1 MDKNYT
7 LAGILMLLAAFG
19 LFILQKP
26 EMDRRARERERA
38 REASQ
43 FEETETT
50 GPEEGAHAFPRDPA
64 TATASSLNSLSHENG
79 KIGNGANP
87 IIGQSRTAPAIET
100 RPPEETY
107 VIENDLIRVRFTTYG
122 GAIKEVELKK
132 YPAMQGDD
140 APYVFNE
147 GSDIPALSISLA
159 GADGSVEEYA
169 PPYQLLSGGSGSQR
183 IEFTYELVAGVV
195 LERSYELSKAT
206 EGASPYSIQHTTRII
221 NQTPTIFTVNNI
233 FLNVGTAP
241 PTDADPSGYL
251 LNFSYYDGE
260 DYETISLNKFKG
272 GGFFSFIGLSNK
284 DPVSDIQRSGSTVW
298 ASAKNQFFASI
309 VTPASETPGIGI
321 FAKPANLPPNTPGGE
336 PIMGIT
342 GGIEFDLQ
350 NVNAHS
356 ERSLEMDLYVGP
368 KEYSRLISLDQKQE
382 YVMQLGFFGF
392 IGKFLLW
399 MLLGLNNM
407 VGNYGIAIIMMT
419 IIIRLTLWPL
429 TAKAAQS
436 SKKMQKIQGPLKEL
450 KEKYKDQPEKIQKET
465 LKLFQQNKI
474 NPAAGCLPILI
485 QMPIFFGLFQM
496 LRSASELRFAQ
507 FMWIEDLSMSD
518 TVATLGG
525 FPVNPLPLIMGVT
538 MHYQMKM
545 TPMNMDGAQQKI
557 FKMLPLF
564 FLFICYT
571 FSSGLVLYWTVSNCF
586 TILQQYLTNRRK
598 DTEETIK
605 ISTKKTAHGQANP
618 AAARKKKK
626 LKKPPKK

>member
-1 MDKNYT
+1 
-7 LAGILMLLAAFG
+7 MLVAAFG
-19 LFILQKP
+19 LFFLQKP
-26 EMDRRARERERA
+26 ERDRLARERAE
-38 REASQ
+38 EAAQ
-43 FEETETT
+43 FQEAETT
-50 GPEEGAHAFPRDPA
+50 GPEEGAGSFRGEPGQAPGP
-64 TATASSLNSLSHENG
+64 SLNSFSDKNG
-79 KIGNGANP
+79 IMGNGGDP
-87 IIGQSRTAPAIET
+87 IIGQAQAGPEIET

-107 VIENDLIRVRFTTYG
+107 IIENDLIRVKFTTYG

-132 YPAMQGDD
+132 YPAIQGDD

-169 PPYQLLSGGSGSQR
+169 PAYQLLSGGSGSR
-183 IEFTYELVAGVV
+183 KIEFTYELAAGVV
-195 LERSYELSKAT
+195 LARSYELSKGT
-206 EGASPYSIQHTTRII
+206 EGASPYIIKHTTRFI
-221 NQTPTIFTVNNI
+221 NQTPTVFSINHIFV
-233 FLNVGTAP
+233 NVGTAP
-241 PTDADPSGYL
+241 PTDADSRREY

-260 DYETISLNKFKG
+260 DYEKIRLNKFEG
-272 GGFFSFIGLSNK
+272 GGFLGFFKK
-284 DPVSDIQRSGSTVW
+284 DPISDIQLPGKTVW

-309 VTPASETPGIGI
+309 VTPAPETPGIGI
-321 FAKPANLPPNTPGGE
+321 FARPANLPPKTPRGE
-336 PIMGIT
+336 PVVGIT

-436 SKKMQKIQGPLKEL
+436 SKKMQKIQEPLKEI

-465 LKLFQQNKI
+465 LKLFQQHKI
-474 NPAAGCLPILI
+474 NPAAGCIPILI

-496 LRSASELRFAQ
+496 LRSASELRFAE
-507 FMWIEDLSMSD
+507 FLWIEDLSMSD
-518 TVATLGG
+518 TIATLGG
-525 FPVNPLPLIMGVT
+525 IPVNPLPLVMGVT

-545 TPMNMDGAQQKI
+545 TPMNMDSAQQKI
-557 FKMLPLF
+557 FRMLPLF

-586 TILQQYLTNRRK
+586 TILQQYLTNRKK
-598 DTEETIK
+598 DTVETVA
-605 ISTKKTAHGQANP
+605 ISTKKTAHGQAHP
-618 AAARKKKK
+618 AATRKKKK
-626 LKKPPKK
+626 FKKPPKK